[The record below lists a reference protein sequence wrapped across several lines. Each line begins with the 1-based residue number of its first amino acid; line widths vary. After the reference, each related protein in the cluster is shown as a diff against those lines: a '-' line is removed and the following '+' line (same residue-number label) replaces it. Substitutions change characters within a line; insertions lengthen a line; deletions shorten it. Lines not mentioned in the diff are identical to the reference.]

1 MKKLFAIA
9 AVVAVALTSCVK
21 NEVIEPAGEITFK
34 NFALSEN
41 TRAEAFSTDK
51 TFECFAIYE
60 GEDGSRRHFWASGAA
75 ETIAYDGTNWA
86 NVEGKYY
93 WPKDGNL
100 DFYAYYTDK
109 DIHSKIVGNTTEALG
124 MTIANLTIDEAQGLL
139 IADPAKDLDRND
151 VPIIFRHTT
160 SRLGFYFANA
170 NVNGANSFHL
180 TINSIEVDQLN
191 KFANYN
197 ETDKWTANTPEDKQ
211 ILAANYIVTDESIVA
226 GTTKAAAQVELFPQA
241 ETVITI
247 KYTVV
252 DNNNF
257 KYTGT
262 YVINPTD
269 TAWATEANKWI
280 ANNDYHYNLTFYFK
294 AHDDNGDGDTN
305 DPGEDYEIH
314 FVPTVEEWTVQ
325 THEIYDERQ

>member
-9 AVVAVALTSCVK
+9 AAVAVALTSCVK

-34 NFALSEN
+34 NVALSEN
-41 TRAEAFSTDK
+41 TRAEVAFPTTE

-86 NVEGKYY
+86 NAEGKYY

-100 DFYAYYTDK
+100 DFYAYYTPQN
-109 DIHSKIVGNTTEALG
+109 IHSKIVGNTTEALG

-139 IADPAKDLDRND
+139 IADPAKDLDRNN

-160 SRLGFYFANA
+160 SRLGFYFAND
-170 NVNGANSFHL
+170 NVNDVDGFHL

-211 ILAANYIVTDESIVA
+211 ILAANYIVTEESIDA
-226 GTTKAAAQVELFPQA
+226 ATPAAAQVELFPQA

-247 KYTVV
+247 NYTVV
-252 DNNNF
+252 DNNGF
-257 KYTGT
+257 TYTGT

-280 ANNDYHYNLTFYFK
+280 ANNDYHYNITFYFK
-294 AHDDNGDGDTN
+294 AHD
-305 DPGEDYEIH
+305 GEDFEIH

-325 THEIYDERQ
+325 TYEIDDERQ